1 MTKPMVLGLLV
12 AIALFW
18 AVGAYN
24 RLVRLRSEVVKA
36 YSALDNVLSVHPA
49 VIKAAQPLADVAA
62 GVSPLSPDALWSR
75 LVAAGEQFAQAL
87 ANARAHPLDPDAIR
101 VLSAARG
108 VLTEV
113 WQATDGDSPEGS
125 TLPESLR
132 ARLAALDEQAALPAA
147 AFDAS
152 VRVYNLAIR
161 QFPALILAGIWSFK
175 PAGTLDWPEAAA

>member
-62 GVSPLSPDALWSR
+62 GVPQLSPDALWSR

-125 TLPESLR
+125 TLPENLR

-147 AFDAS
+147 AFDAT

>member
-1 MTKPMVLGLLV
+1 MTKPMMLGLLV

-36 YSALDNVLSVHPA
+36 YSALDNVLSVHP
-49 VIKAAQPLADVAA
+49 VADVAA
-62 GVSPLSPDALWSR
+62 GVPQLSPDALWSR

>member
-49 VIKAAQPLADVAA
+49 VIKAAQPLADV
-62 GVSPLSPDALWSR
+62 SQLSPDALWSR

-87 ANARAHPLDPDAIR
+87 ANARVHPLDPDAIR
-101 VLSAARG
+101 ALSAARG

>member
-1 MTKPMVLGLLV
+1 
-12 AIALFW
+12 
-18 AVGAYN
+18 
-24 RLVRLRSEVVKA
+24 
-36 YSALDNVLSVHPA
+36 
-49 VIKAAQPLADVAA
+49 
-62 GVSPLSPDALWSR
+62 

>member
-62 GVSPLSPDALWSR
+62 GV
-75 LVAAGEQFAQAL
+75 
-87 ANARAHPLDPDAIR
+87 
-101 VLSAARG
+101 
-108 VLTEV
+108 
-113 WQATDGDSPEGS
+113 
-125 TLPESLR
+125 
-132 ARLAALDEQAALPAA
+132 LAAIPGRAVVAPGRGRRAVCPGSCQCPR
-147 AFDAS
+147 S
-152 VRVYNLAIR
+152 S
-161 QFPALILAGIWSFK
+161 AGPGCHSGSFGRTRR
-175 PAGTLDWPEAAA
+175 PD

>member
-1 MTKPMVLGLLV
+1 
-12 AIALFW
+12 
-18 AVGAYN
+18 
-24 RLVRLRSEVVKA
+24 VRHS
-36 YSALDNVLSVHPA
+36 
-49 VIKAAQPLADVAA
+49 
-62 GVSPLSPDALWSR
+62 G
-75 LVAAGEQFAQAL
+75 
-87 ANARAHPLDPDAIR
+87 ARAHPLDPDAIR

-152 VRVYNLAIR
+152 VRVYNQAIR